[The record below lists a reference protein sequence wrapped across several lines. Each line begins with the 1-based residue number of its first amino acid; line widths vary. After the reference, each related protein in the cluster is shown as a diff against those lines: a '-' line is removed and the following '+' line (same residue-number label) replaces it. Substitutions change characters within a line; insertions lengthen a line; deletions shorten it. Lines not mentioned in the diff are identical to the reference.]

1 MLYSTSRLQ
10 LSRLSSSLFQ
20 PSPKL
25 INFTRAFSSNLC
37 STRKDKLSP
46 FLRFQYTE
54 SQANTCSR
62 PVLQNIGI
70 ISASAI
76 TVYLFKPHIRCEDEI
91 PITETPSSS
100 SPATSPPESIL
111 SLQKLSF
118 GAVSGICVG
127 IFVRKG
133 LRFLAFLCGAGF
145 VFVQYLHSR
154 SLVDVHWNQI
164 SRKYDRFIG
173 HGDRSIGNRF
183 WNFLTAD
190 FQARSTFSLGFVL
203 GLRIG

>member
-1 MLYSTSRLQ
+1 
-10 LSRLSSSLFQ
+10 
-20 PSPKL
+20 
-25 INFTRAFSSNLC
+25 
-37 STRKDKLSP
+37 
-46 FLRFQYTE
+46 
-54 SQANTCSR
+54 
-62 PVLQNIGI
+62 
-70 ISASAI
+70 
-76 TVYLFKPHIRCEDEI
+76 
-91 PITETPSSS
+91 
-100 SPATSPPESIL
+100 PPESIL